1 MDEHDKKEIESLL
14 DFKKELLRQ
23 IEEEKDLTFEE
34 RIERHLAIWRGEL

>member
-14 DFKKELLRQ
+14 DFKKELLHQ